1 MSDFTLMGVLN
12 VTPDSFS
19 DGGSWLDP
27 AAAVARGLAMVDEG
41 ARIIDVGGE
50 STRPGA
56 EPVDAAE
63 EQRRVEPV
71 VRELV
76 RRAPAGTVV
85 SVDTMKASVA
95 EAAIAAGA
103 TYVNDVTGLRGDPDM
118 ATLVASHRHVRTC
131 LMHMLGE
138 PRTMQQAP
146 KYDDVVAEVVA
157 FLRDRVGA
165 AERAGIA
172 PGRIDLDPG
181 IGFGKKIEHNL
192 RLIKHLDEIVAI
204 GHRVVLGTSRK
215 GMLGTITG
223 RTHPADRDVAST
235 ATAVLGYQQGV
246 RAFRVH
252 NVAAHRDAL
261 LTAHAV
267 LDAR

>member
-1 MSDFTLMGVLN
+1 VLN

-19 DGGSWLDP
+19 DGGTWLDP

-41 ARIIDVGGE
+41 AKIIDVGGE

-56 EPVDAAE
+56 DPVDAVE
-63 EQRRVEPV
+63 EQRRIEPV
-71 VRELV
+71 IRGLAERV
-76 RRAPAGTVV
+76 PAGVV
-85 SVDTMKASVA
+85 ISVDTMKASVA

-118 ATLVASHRHVRTC
+118 AQLVASHPHVRTC
-131 LMHMLGE
+131 VMHMLGE

-146 KYDDVVAEVVA
+146 QYTDVVAEVIA
-157 FLRDRVGA
+157 FLRERVGA

-172 PGRIDLDPG
+172 PDRLDLDPG

-192 RLIKHLDEIVAI
+192 RLLKHLGEIVALGYPVI
-204 GHRVVLGTSRK
+204 LGTSRK

-223 RTHPADRDVAST
+223 REHPADRDVAST
-235 ATAVLGYQQGV
+235 ATTVLAYQQGV

-252 NVAAHRDAL
+252 NVSAHRDAL
-261 LTAHAV
+261 LVAHAV
-267 LDAR
+267 LGAR